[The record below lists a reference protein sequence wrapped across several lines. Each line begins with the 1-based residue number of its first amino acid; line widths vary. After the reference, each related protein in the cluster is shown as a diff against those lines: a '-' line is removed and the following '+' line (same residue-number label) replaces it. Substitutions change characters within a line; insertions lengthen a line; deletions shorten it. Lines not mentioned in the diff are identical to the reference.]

1 MPILKI
7 LASPIAFHRVLADI
21 TGSALDALFLSQCI
35 YWTNTLNDDRDG
47 WFFKTA
53 EEWHKETGMSRSEIE
68 TARKSLKR
76 AGVLEEKR
84 AGVPCTLHF
93 RVNVE
98 KLQTS
103 LRETCKL
110 DCGKPADLFAQNVQT
125 PIKTENTSKTTTERG
140 RATEQELKDFCTELG
155 LPTSDAE
162 FLYHKWCGNGWK
174 NGTAPI
180 KDWKA
185 TVRSWKA
192 AGYLPSQKLNGHAPL
207 QMKGS
212 YEDNGLAW
220 KKAQAEQEAKLGRA
234 AS

>member
-1 MPILKI
+1 MQFMPILKI

-35 YWTNTLNDDRDG
+35 YWTNTLPESREG

-53 EEWHKETGMSRSEIE
+53 EEWHRETGMSRNEIE

-110 DCGKPADLFAQNVQT
+110 DCGKPADLFARNEQT
-125 PIKTENTSKTTTERG
+125 PIKTETTSKTTTESKSKG
-140 RATEQELKDFCTELG
+140 TIEELKAFCVEIG
-155 LPTSDAE
+155 LPASDGE
-162 FLYHKWCGNGWK
+162 ILWDKWTGSGWK
-174 NGTAPI
+174 NGSAPI
-180 KDWKA
+180 KDWQA
-185 TVRSWKA
+185 TIRSWQRQ
-192 AGYLPSQKLNGHAPL
+192 GYLPSQKSGGTNGHARTNGTSRTWQ
-207 QMKGS
+207 QM
-212 YEDNGLAW
+212 
-220 KKAQAEQEAKLGRA
+220 QAELPQK
-234 AS
+234 